1 MRLVERPLVE
11 PARVFP
17 LEDLGAKVPPDGVV
31 ALVAQDGR
39 HDEHHARKRKVHQAR
54 AAQRAHDE
62 QQRIPRQKGHDHHT
76 GFHKHDQEQQRVH
89 PHAVA
94 LHERLQVFVYVQNEI
109 DQKGHY
115 FHERALRG
123 WGEEVESSA
132 HYPHHPAIK
141 SPWGRRLKSGG

>member
-1 MRLVERPLVE
+1 MSTTHASGKFIRPA
-11 PARVFP
+11 PHSAP
-17 LEDLGAKVPPDGVV
+17 TMNSNAN
-31 ALVAQDGR
+31 
-39 HDEHHARKRKVHQAR
+39 
-54 AAQRAHDE
+54 
-62 QQRIPRQKGHDHHT
+62 PRQKGHDHHA

-141 SPWGRRLKSGG
+141 SPWGRRLKSDG